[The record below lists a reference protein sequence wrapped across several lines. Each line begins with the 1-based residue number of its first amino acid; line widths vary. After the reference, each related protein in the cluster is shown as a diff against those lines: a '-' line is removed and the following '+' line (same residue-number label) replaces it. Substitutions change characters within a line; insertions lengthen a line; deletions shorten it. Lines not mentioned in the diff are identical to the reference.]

1 MGPLPLGCFILS
13 LSLLLYKVL
22 VEEIFLAHFSVSKKT
37 GKVCLKI
44 FKIHLLCQ
52 TTCFSFFSMLS
63 LGWPAIRKGLVLVIT
78 SLEGWFGLNFS
89 SAFLKISKLP
99 EWNKGNFKIFRNHK
113 GDLSPKSP
121 EPSMWLLVNQSKPT
135 KTVLKLISFNSGQL
149 TLLTVQCW
157 LQSTVWLHQK
167 HLGRN
172 PINSLVEKRV
182 K

>member
-1 MGPLPLGCFILS
+1 MGPPPLGCFILS
-13 LSLLLYKVL
+13 LLLLLYKVL

-44 FKIHLLCQ
+44 FKIHLLCR

-63 LGWPAIRKGLVLVIT
+63 
-78 SLEGWFGLNFS
+78 
-89 SAFLKISKLP
+89 
-99 EWNKGNFKIFRNHK
+99 EWNKGNFKIFRNHE